1 MNRRRGMPLRSAWPG
16 LALAGLLLGPGVATA
31 HAFLRRASPAVGSTV
46 RQAPREVAID
56 FTEGVE
62 PRFSS
67 ITVQD
72 ASGAGVA
79 TGAAH
84 LEGSGTRLAVGLRPL
99 RAGTYSVTWHAVAT
113 DTHRTQGRFSF
124 TVQQ

>member
-1 MNRRRGMPLRSAWPG
+1 MSRRGGMPRRRAWPG
-16 LALAGLLLGPGVATA
+16 LVVAGLLLSPGAAAA
-31 HAFLRRASPAVGSTV
+31 HAFLKRSSPVVGSTV

-72 ASGAGVA
+72 ASGAVVDAGGV
-79 TGAAH
+79 H
-84 LEGSGTRLAVGLRPL
+84 LEGGGTRLAVGLRPL
-99 RAGTYSVTWHAVAT
+99 ESGTYSVTWRVVAT
-113 DTHRTQGRFSF
+113 DTHKTQGRFSF
-124 TVQQ
+124 TVRP